1 VSEWVYTKP
10 AETSPSAE
18 QSSIN
23 RQTVERALSLLNDRE
38 RSCLLLRAE
47 GLSYAEIGQVL
58 EISAKSVSVYL
69 ARGVKKVRS
78 ES

>member
-1 VSEWVYTKP
+1 
-10 AETSPSAE
+10 
-18 QSSIN
+18 
-23 RQTVERALSLLNDRE
+23 
-38 RSCLLLRAE
+38 LLRAE